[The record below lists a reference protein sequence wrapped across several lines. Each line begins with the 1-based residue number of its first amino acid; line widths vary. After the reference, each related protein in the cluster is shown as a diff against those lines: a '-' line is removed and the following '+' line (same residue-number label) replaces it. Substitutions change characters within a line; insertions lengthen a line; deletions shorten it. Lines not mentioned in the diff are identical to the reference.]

1 MSSDSK
7 ILIKRKT
14 SKLKE
19 FLSHRKAGKG
29 EPFTHTSLYDKK
41 KGLGWAGCFNVPEK
55 DRAEFF
61 NLYCKSVFVDHEHFH
76 LTEKHQNIGPLLYD
90 IDLRYLKENSP
101 DRIYDQ
107 NFVIKLLEKI
117 YQEIDKYL
125 VISKELYQ
133 QAFIFEKTQPYEFN
147 ETIMKDGIHIMF
159 PYLNTC
165 PELQYIIR
173 NSLLTS

>member
-1 MSSDSK
+1 MSTDSK
-7 ILIKRKT
+7 IIVKKKP

-61 NLYCKSVFVDHEHFH
+61 NLYCKSVFVDNEHFH

-90 IDLRYLKENSP
+90 IDLQL
-101 DRIYDQ
+101 
-107 NFVIKLLEKI
+107 F
-117 YQEIDKYL
+117 
-125 VISKELYQ
+125 
-133 QAFIFEKTQPYEFN
+133 
-147 ETIMKDGIHIMF
+147 
-159 PYLNTC
+159 
-165 PELQYIIR
+165 
-173 NSLLTS
+173 